1 MQGWA
6 HGYMWISLLD
16 LHTGQLHR
24 HEEKQVKGRCENV
37 FFWLNQIVFAMGL
50 LRLISG
56 TIELC
61 AGLLMWRLNDIEK
74 ALFVNT
80 ALAMV
85 GPMVLITTT
94 TIGVVGIA
102 EKLSMAKLFWILGGV
117 TCIFIGLKVK

>member
-1 MQGWA
+1 M
-6 HGYMWISLLD
+6 
-16 LHTGQLHR
+16 
-24 HEEKQVKGRCENV
+24 
-37 FFWLNQIVFAMGL
+37 FFWLNHIVFAMGL

-74 ALFVNT
+74 ALFVNS

-85 GPMVLITTT
+85 GPLVLITTT

-102 EKLSMAKLFWILGGV
+102 EKLSFAKLFWILCGV